1 LLAGGEL
8 ADDACDTKLLFGF
21 THIDLLGYT
30 DEDRPEQSVALTMAA
45 QQRSARWRDGENAAL
60 AW

>member
-8 ADDACDTKLLFGF
+8 ADDTSDTKLLSGF
-21 THIDLLGYT
+21 THTDLLGYT
-30 DEDRPEQSVALTMAA
+30 DQDRPEQSAALTVAA

-60 AW
+60 AR